1 MTSTN
6 PIVETLKEDVLNT
19 VTLNLCHG
27 TIPLDP
33 KFGTLFYKTE
43 QSSEAKYINFA
54 KGSLKDEDIQMLAKA
69 SEKATFGRNK
79 EDVLDETYRKAW
91 KMDTTQ
97 FSTQFDVVRSGILD
111 IVHDQLLHYENN
123 TKKLE
128 ADLFK
133 LNVYGPG
140 SFFKPHVDTPRSDK
154 LFATLVIVLPTI
166 HKGGNLLL
174 GEEGNLL
181 NFDSASKVYYPKSK
195 EPRIAFVS
203 FYSDI
208 PHEVLPVESGYRIT
222 LTYNLYL
229 KEFWQGP
236 LTLKSSST
244 DTYSSLLASFAKA
257 LASPTVLPKGGALGF
272 GLLYRYPINPD
283 TTNLAAFTGA
293 LKGNDALIRAVCKAL
308 ALEPSVQ
315 VLYSRG
321 YRNSDKYL
329 TNRIVDGDHFCEL
342 AEPYDQPPS
351 RKLWRDAGG
360 KLVLRAENPAPSSFK
375 VPVLWVTEPSEMLTT
390 HLAYATYGNEASL
403 ECVYG
408 DLVLVAKVPP
418 YRERVEHLKANHA
431 EVLPENTLKDME
443 KASKELPEDE
453 SPVVGVKRK
462 RPDEDSQELG
472 ETDEEEVRAVSA
484 CSASTSSSIETTMSS
499 ATATV
504 LVTNELLGLIF
515 RHISPA
521 PWDELEDPTG
531 NRPTWPQAMEG
542 PRKDLYSLALCC
554 KAFTE
559 PALRCLWAG
568 LNSLVPLIKLLPD
581 LELIEGEYYFH
592 GTIESDSRF
601 CHVSNY
607 IRLLDISVR
616 DGLQEEELRP
626 SVSPQVFA
634 VICRQLQGEQMLMFL
649 NKLYIYVPP
658 NAESSDYKELSAL
671 PAITIPLNRRNHATL
686 EIGIGKSTLLLE
698 ILPSAYCT
706 RGQVCQVLEDC

>member
-1 MTSTN
+1 MASSDNYQQPFPRIVKAFFDETVSLIKTSACEPCLVRCRDSEPQAQQKVVSAPTMRIGNREQADPFCVSRLSCVTEWVPPHGYEALDTWRLLFLSEAFVDASGRRLRRVTQEKTDFSLHSCTYLHRTAEGAGFREENNGMERPAQESLWYLYWIHTQTLSMSTMTSSN
-6 PIVETLKEDVLNT
+6 SIVETLKEDVLNT
-19 VTLNLCHG
+19 VTPNLCHG

-43 QSSEAKYINFA
+43 QSSEAKYIDFA
-54 KGSLKDEDIQMLAKA
+54 KGTLKDEDIQMLAKA

-97 FSTQFDVVRSGILD
+97 FATQFDVVRSGILD

-128 ADLFK
+128 ADLYK

-208 PHEVLPVESGYRIT
+208 PHEVLPVESGYRVT

-272 GLLYRYPINPD
+272 GLLYRYPIDPD

-308 ALEPSVQ
+308 GLEPSVQ

-321 YRNSDKYL
+321 YRNSDKFL
-329 TNRIVDGDHFCEL
+329 TNSVVDGDHFCEL
-342 AEPYDQPPS
+342 AEPYDQPPR

-360 KLVLRAENPAPSSFK
+360 MLVLRAENPAPSSFK

-418 YRERVEHLKANHA
+418 YRERVEHLKTMLAG
-431 EVLPENTLKDME
+431 VLPEKTLKDMDKALKDFGEE
-443 KASKELPEDE
+443 K
-453 SPVVGVKRK
+453 SPVIGVKRK
-462 RPDEDSQELG
+462 RPDEDSQDLG
-472 ETDEEEVRAVSA
+472 ETDEEE
-484 CSASTSSSIETTMSS
+484 
-499 ATATV
+499 
-504 LVTNELLGLIF
+504 
-515 RHISPA
+515 
-521 PWDELEDPTG
+521 
-531 NRPTWPQAMEG
+531 
-542 PRKDLYSLALCC
+542 
-554 KAFTE
+554 
-559 PALRCLWAG
+559 
-568 LNSLVPLIKLLPD
+568 
-581 LELIEGEYYFH
+581 
-592 GTIESDSRF
+592 
-601 CHVSNY
+601 
-607 IRLLDISVR
+607 
-616 DGLQEEELRP
+616 
-626 SVSPQVFA
+626 
-634 VICRQLQGEQMLMFL
+634 
-649 NKLYIYVPP
+649 
-658 NAESSDYKELSAL
+658 
-671 PAITIPLNRRNHATL
+671 
-686 EIGIGKSTLLLE
+686 
-698 ILPSAYCT
+698 
-706 RGQVCQVLEDC
+706 